1 MWLRSH
7 STMKRRGRTE
17 VAGENKAVFEL
28 ADAMRH
34 QMSEHT
40 GEEGDGASPITE
52 ETLHRRITKDLRG
65 GSIAYTT
72 VLLANADAVEK
83 WTLKACIKSN
93 KATTFVIFFFA
104 LYEAL
109 VFFLFIYNFFVFI
122 HVMFC
127 SALPVT
133 YWVALYI
140 GSTRRSRTVIFF
152 WSLIAFGVLSVA
164 IILPLVATN
173 QEWLYGGYFYSY
185 P

>member
-1 MWLRSH
+1 
-7 STMKRRGRTE
+7 MKRRGRTE